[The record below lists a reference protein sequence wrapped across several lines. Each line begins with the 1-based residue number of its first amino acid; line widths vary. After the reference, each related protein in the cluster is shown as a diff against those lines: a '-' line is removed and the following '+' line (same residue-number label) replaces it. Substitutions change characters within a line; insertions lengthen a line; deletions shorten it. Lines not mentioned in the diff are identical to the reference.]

1 MQDRPRPGLLDRQW
15 HRHIHIP
22 IDDLNHWQTDHSAA
36 SARAACRATSATNR
50 ASSLSVYN
58 AKEWEIL
65 DGDHVGSLILPG
77 ERDIF
82 AISRH
87 GWLYHQPIAGLDRVD
102 DGIEQAH
109 SPAVKKVIP
118 LRGDRRSTQANEN
131 DAGKYIDFSH
141 GESPVVLR

>member
-1 MQDRPRPGLLDRQW
+1 
-15 HRHIHIP
+15 
-22 IDDLNHWQTDHSAA
+22 
-36 SARAACRATSATNR
+36 
-50 ASSLSVYN
+50 
-58 AKEWEIL
+58 
-65 DGDHVGSLILPG
+65 DHVGSLILPG

-118 LRGDRRSTQANEN
+118 LRGDGRSTQANEN
-131 DAGKYIDFSH
+131 HAGEYIDFSH
-141 GESPVVLR
+141 RRISSCVAHIIPPKARANRGISAPPARSYRVLNIVPRPSVPPRNGQRRPDYRT